1 MLQLANL
8 ETARS
13 LMLEE
18 VERDIAAG
26 TLYRSPRLT
35 EEGWAQYADLLREA
49 VQSHNDEWL
58 KAQIGSRGLIKS
70 HEQRRTKTGFTM
82 VKVPY
87 TAAET
92 LAEGEF
98 NRYYVR
104 GVCRLVL
111 EQDADQVTI
120 YRAKAVEQP
129 RYESE
134 MRIGKKIG
142 AQVLLD
148 DLRATSNANM
158 NTALGVPAG
167 PNSGLSVRWP

>member
-1 MLQLANL
+1 MLALTNL
-8 ETARS
+8 ESVRT
-13 LMLEE
+13 LMIEE
-18 VERDIAAG
+18 VERDVASGA
-26 TLYRSPRLT
+26 LYRSPRLT

-49 VQSHNDEWL
+49 ARSQDDEWL
-58 KAQIGSRGLIKS
+58 KTEINRRGLIKPL
-70 HEQRRTKTGFTM
+70 EQRRTKSGFTM
-82 VKVPY
+82 VRVPY

-104 GVCRLVL
+104 AVCRFVL
-111 EQDADQVTI
+111 EQGGEQVTI

-134 MRIGKKIG
+134 IRIGKQIG
-142 AQVLLD
+142 AQALLD
-148 DLRATSNANM
+148 DLRATSNADM